1 METTLA
7 MLRAALDAAM
17 NAGRELWNLLSAD
30 PVTLPALLMAAA
42 AILALV
48 LVATPGTRTTVR
60 RRAEPNKRPAQA
72 RSLAASGTPMGE
84 ISRRTGLSRDAV
96 ATLLTPVANADS
108 SRKGRPEP
116 APFSARF
123 PFRRTPRGEQATR

>member
-1 METTLA
+1 MDTT
-7 MLRAALDAAM
+7 LRAALDTAVHWA
-17 NAGRELWNLLSAD
+17 RDLWDLLSTD

-42 AILALV
+42 AVLALV
-48 LVATPGTRTTVR
+48 LVATPGARTSVR
-60 RRAEPNKRPAQA
+60 RPRKEPNKRPAQA

-96 ATLLTPVANADS
+96 AMLLTPVADADS
-108 SRKGRPEP
+108 HRKGQPVP

-123 PFRRTPRGEQATR
+123 PFRRSTSSEEATR